1 MTRGERKKQQI
12 SLELGK
18 VRAILRHIRNVHE
31 NCLLLGEKLIERG
44 ESLLG
49 RKLIVQGFKHDLSKF
64 LGIEWEQ
71 MAPGQNQEQ
80 VPTAK
85 LKLRLA
91 IAYHNSTNDHHPEFW
106 TSIHEMPRLAVAE
119 LVCDWKARSEEFGS
133 SLRDYVK
140 ERATKRWKFCEKDV
154 IYKTIME
161 FVDLLC
167 EKPFSRV

>member
-31 NCLLLGEKLIERG
+31 NCLLLGEKLIEKG

-80 VPTAK
+80 MPTAK

-91 IAYHNSTNDHHPEFW
+91 IAHHNSTNDHHPEFW
-106 TSIHEMPRLAVAE
+106 TSIQI
-119 LVCDWKARSEEFGS
+119 G
-133 SLRDYVK
+133 
-140 ERATKRWKFCEKDV
+140 RASCRAG
-154 IYKTIME
+154 
-161 FVDLLC
+161 
-167 EKPFSRV
+167 R